1 MSDDLDSKGSTSASR
16 TGRSDDGPTR
26 RGVLK
31 SSAGLLAGAATVAA
45 LPEPVVA
52 QSATGADAELARVLA
67 ARRVLLKGGVVLTLD
82 QQIGDF
88 AQADLLIED
97 GKIRE
102 IRPTIAV
109 SDDIVAVDAA
119 KRIIIPGFVDTHSH
133 SYQGLLRDTLPN
145 GIVDPD
151 YNRDI
156 QNNMTLHYEPDDAY
170 AGMLSTALALIDMGT
185 TSMVDLSQVNHTP
198 EHTDAIIRALQESG
212 MRAVFGYSRGVG
224 PRTQYPQDAA
234 RLRRTY
240 FSSSDQLLTLALGVG
255 LDPKI
260 YQFAR
265 ENGLRAIAH
274 LRLNPAPMLAL
285 ASAGLLRPGDEFI
298 HCTHL
303 NDEAWRTMK
312 DSGCR
317 TSHSPPLEMAMAHGM
332 PSIQEALDHGMRPSL
347 SSDHAATVGQD
358 MFGIMRTV
366 FNLQRL
372 FILQRRRN
380 GEQNPPPLL
389 TCRDVLEFATIEGAH
404 CADLGS
410 KVGTLT
416 PGKQAD
422 IVMLRA
428 DRINVWPLN
437 NAPSAVVNIMNPGHV
452 ETVFIAGKARKW
464 RGDMVGVDM
473 PRVLR
478 SVEQARDAVFRRSG
492 FQLNLV
498 G

>member
-1 MSDDLDSKGSTSASR
+1 MGHDKKSSR
-16 TGRSDDGPTR
+16 RML
-26 RGVLK
+26 LK
-31 SSAGLLAGAATVAA
+31 SGAALVGGVTAAQMLPGRARAQAPSTADAA
-45 LPEPVVA
+45 L
-52 QSATGADAELARVLA
+52 ARIQD
-67 ARRVLLKGGVVLTLD
+67 ARRILLKGGIVLTLD
-82 QQIGDF
+82 RQVGDF

-102 IRPTIAV
+102 VRPDIAA
-109 SDDIVAVDAA
+109 SGDVAVVDAA
-119 KRIIIPGFVDTHSH
+119 HRIIIPGFVDTHNH

-156 QNNMTLHYEPDDAY
+156 QNNMTLHYEPADAY

-185 TSMVDLSQVNHTP
+185 TAMVDLSQVNHTP
-198 EHTDAIIRALQESG
+198 EHTDAIIRALQEAG
-212 MRAVFGYSRGVG
+212 IRTVFGYSRGSG
-224 PRTQYPQDAA
+224 PRAQYPQDIG
-234 RLRRTY
+234 RLRQTY
-240 FSSSDQLLTLALGVG
+240 FSSTDQLLTLALGVA

-260 YQFAR
+260 YAFAR
-265 ENGLRAIAH
+265 EAGVRAIAH
-274 LRLNPAPMLAL
+274 LRLNSEPVLAL
-285 ASAGLLRPGDEFI
+285 GRAGLLRPGDEFI

-303 NDEAWRTMK
+303 NDEAWRLIK
-312 DSGCR
+312 DSGSR

-332 PSIQEALDHGMRPSL
+332 PSIQDALDHGLRPSL

-358 MFGIMRTV
+358 MFGMMRTV

-389 TCRDVLEFATIEGAH
+389 TCRDVLEFATIEGAR
-404 CADLGS
+404 CADLDS

-416 PGKQAD
+416 PGKEAD
-422 IVMLRA
+422 IVMLRT

-452 ETVFIAGKARKW
+452 DAVFIRGKVRKW
-464 RGDMVGVDM
+464 QGSLVGIDA
-473 PRVLR
+473 PRIMRL
-478 SVEQARDAVFRRSG
+478 VEEARDAVFRRSG
-492 FQLNLV
+492 FSVNLV

>member
-1 MSDDLDSKGSTSASR
+1 MRNEQKSSR
-16 TGRSDDGPTR
+16 R
-26 RGVLK
+26 VFLK
-31 SSAGLLAGAATVAA
+31 SGAAFVGGTAA
-45 LPEPVVA
+45 A
-52 QSATGADAELARVLA
+52 QSLPDRASAQDPGTADAELARIQG
-67 ARRVLLKGGVVLTLD
+67 ARRILLKGGVVLTLD
-82 QQIGDF
+82 RQIGDF

-102 IRPTIAV
+102 VRPNIDA
-109 SDDIVAVDAA
+109 SGDVATVDAA
-119 KRIIIPGFVDTHSH
+119 HRIIIPGFVDTHSH

-156 QNNMTLHYEPDDAY
+156 QNNMTLHYEPADAY

-185 TSMVDLSQVNHTP
+185 TAMVDLSQVNHTP
-198 EHTDAIIRALQESG
+198 EHTDALIRALQEAG
-212 MRAVFGYSRGVG
+212 IRTVFGYSRGVG
-224 PRTQYPQDAA
+224 PRAQYPQDIG
-234 RLRRTY
+234 RLRQTY
-240 FSSSDQLLTLALGVG
+240 FSSSDQLLTLALGVA

-260 YQFAR
+260 YAFAR
-265 ENGLRAIAH
+265 ENGVRAIAH
-274 LRLNPAPMLAL
+274 LRLNSEPVLAL
-285 ASAGLLRPGDEFI
+285 GRAGLLRPGDEFI

-303 NDEAWRTMK
+303 NDEAWRLIK
-312 DSGCR
+312 DSGSR

-332 PSIQEALDHGMRPSL
+332 PSIQDALDHGLRPSL

-389 TCRDVLEFATIEGAH
+389 TCRDVLEFATIEGAR
-404 CADLGS
+404 CADLDS

-416 PGKQAD
+416 PGKEAD
-422 IVMLRA
+422 IVMLQA

-437 NAPSAVVNIMNPGHV
+437 NAPSAVVNIMNPSHV
-452 ETVFIAGKARKW
+452 DTVFIRGKVRKW
-464 RGDMVGVDM
+464 RGNLVGVDV
-473 PRVLR
+473 PRILR
-478 SVEQARDAVFRRSG
+478 LVAEARDAVFGRSG
-492 FQLNLV
+492 FSVNLV